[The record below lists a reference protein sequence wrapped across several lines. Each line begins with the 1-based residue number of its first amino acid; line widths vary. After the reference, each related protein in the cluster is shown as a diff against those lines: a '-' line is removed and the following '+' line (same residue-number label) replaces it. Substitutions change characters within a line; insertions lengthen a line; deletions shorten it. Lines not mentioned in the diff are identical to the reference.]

1 MFKTPFNSIS
11 IMLNIFQKNKGEK
24 HEPTIIDF

>member
-1 MFKTPFNSIS
+1 MFKTPFNLIS

-24 HEPTIIDF
+24 HESIINF